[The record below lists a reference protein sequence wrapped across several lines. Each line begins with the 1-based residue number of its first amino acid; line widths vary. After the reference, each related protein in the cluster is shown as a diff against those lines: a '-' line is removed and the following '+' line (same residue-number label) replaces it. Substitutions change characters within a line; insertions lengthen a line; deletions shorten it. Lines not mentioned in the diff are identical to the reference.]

1 MLYVLSL
8 FYVGFFVLDS
18 LCCVLCVWFFLLPQN
33 IAYHHA
39 GLRQGV
45 KKVIEDSFRDMYGLI
60 KCIVCTTTLA
70 QGRNRVDGCGWWWWW
85 WCLFKLC
92 CVLFHI
98 DRSISF
104 LSFTFHLLPP
114 SPPPPPLGV
123 NLPVT
128 RVIIKD
134 QYGPWNPRLNTRE
147 WLKPSIIRQMWGRA
161 GSKFGRKRILRASRS
176 LLHVIRDPWSHRIVH
191 VYAV

>member
-1 MLYVLSL
+1 MFCLY
-8 FYVGFFVLDS
+8 YVGFLVLDS
-18 LCCVLCVWFFLLPQN
+18 FCCILCVWFFLLPQN

-39 GLRQGV
+39 GLKQGV

-70 QGRNRVDGCGWWWWW
+70 QGRNRVCGGWWWLWW
-85 WCLFKLC
+85 VVV
-92 CVLFHI
+92 VLFHI

-104 LSFTFHLLPP
+104 LSFTFHLFPP

-134 QYGPWNPRLNTRE
+134 QYGPWNPRLNARE
-147 WLKPSIIRQMWGRA
+147 WLKPSTIRQMWGRA
-161 GSKFGRKRILRASRS
+161 GSKFGRKNSSRFTLVTACYTRS
-176 LLHVIRDPWSHRIVH
+176 WSHRIVH

>member
-1 MLYVLSL
+1 MV
-8 FYVGFFVLDS
+8 VGG
-18 LCCVLCVWFFLLPQN
+18 
-33 IAYHHA
+33 A
-39 GLRQGV
+39 GSGGG
-45 KKVIEDSFRDMYGLI
+45 I
-60 KCIVCTTTLA
+60 
-70 QGRNRVDGCGWWWWW
+70 
-85 WCLFKLC
+85 CLKLC

-114 SPPPPPLGV
+114 PPPPPPLGV

-147 WLKPSIIRQMWGRA
+147 WLKPSTIRQMWGRA
-161 GSKFGRKRILRASRS
+161 GSKFGRKKFFALHARYCMWYAIREATGSYMYTRSKRTDASLPCS
-176 LLHVIRDPWSHRIVH
+176 LLSLCSLCSARKWFHTLPDSSQCRMPETPTHHSPQHLHRLHVGVAGGRLHFDR
-191 VYAV
+191 